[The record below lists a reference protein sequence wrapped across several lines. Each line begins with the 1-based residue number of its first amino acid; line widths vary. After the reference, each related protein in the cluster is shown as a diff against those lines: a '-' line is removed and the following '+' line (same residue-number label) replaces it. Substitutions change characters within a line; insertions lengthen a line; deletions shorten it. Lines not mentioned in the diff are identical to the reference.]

1 MTFRDL
7 TGTLRLSN
15 TTEHRQ
21 KGTCFLVET
30 RVSVLT
36 IEREQ
41 ERRRRGNVGVHR

>member
-36 IEREQ
+36 NAGIDRT
-41 ERRRRGNVGVHR
+41 RLRYGHKH